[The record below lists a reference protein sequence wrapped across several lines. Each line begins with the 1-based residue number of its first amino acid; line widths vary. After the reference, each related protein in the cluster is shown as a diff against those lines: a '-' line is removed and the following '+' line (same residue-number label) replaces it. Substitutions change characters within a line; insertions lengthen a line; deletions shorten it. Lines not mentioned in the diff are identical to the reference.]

1 MNKITYLVSF
11 KSADKFNNID
21 SGHCAAVLE
30 KGNYTEGELV
40 DFFIESVRTNFD
52 LEKEREIIITNII
65 NLTKIR
71 RELEE

>member
-1 MNKITYLVSF
+1 
-11 KSADKFNNID
+11 
-21 SGHCAAVLE
+21 
-30 KGNYTEGELV
+30 
-40 DFFIESVRTNFD
+40 VRTNFD

>member
-1 MNKITYLVSF
+1 MDKILYLVSF
-11 KSADKFNNID
+11 KSTDKFNNID

-30 KGNYTEGELV
+30 KGNYTEGELL

>member
-1 MNKITYLVSF
+1 MNEITYLVLF
-11 KSADKFNNID
+11 KSMDKFNNID

-30 KGNYTEGELV
+30 KGNYAEGELV
-40 DFFIESVRTNFD
+40 DFFIESVRTNFGFKN
-52 LEKEREIIITNII
+52 EEIIITNII

>member
-1 MNKITYLVSF
+1 MNEIVYLVSF
-11 KSADKFNNID
+11 KSMDNFTRID
-21 SGHCAAVLE
+21 SGHCAAVLK
-30 KGNYTEGELV
+30 KGNYIEGELV
-40 DFFIESVRTNFD
+40 DFFIESVRTNFN

>member
-1 MNKITYLVSF
+1 MNEITYLVLF
-11 KSADKFNNID
+11 KSMDKFNNID

-40 DFFIESVRTNFD
+40 DFFIESVRTNFGFKN
-52 LEKEREIIITNII
+52 EEIIITNII

>member
-1 MNKITYLVSF
+1 MNEIAYLVSF
-11 KSADKFNNID
+11 KSMDKFNNID
-21 SGHCAAVLE
+21 SGHCAAVLK
-30 KGNYTEGELV
+30 KGNYIEGELV
-40 DFFIESVRTNFD
+40 DFFIESVRTNFN

>member
-1 MNKITYLVSF
+1 MNEITYLISF
-11 KSADKFNNID
+11 KSMDKFNNID

-30 KGNYTEGELV
+30 KGNYTEGELA

>member
-1 MNKITYLVSF
+1 MDEIVYLVSF
-11 KSADKFNNID
+11 KSMDKFNSID

-40 DFFIESVRTNFD
+40 DFFIESVRTNFN